1 MCEADVRR
9 LIIDEPTHA
18 VAALPRGT
26 CQGAQLKDRSYTT
39 LNTELFACDPNASLE
54 PATDVST
61 EAPSD
66 ERTTNVPNDPVTES
80 PSDSQFYESAN
91 GSCPTG
97 SYLRD
102 EDLCVAAGAKFGY
115 ELRRSFFN
123 RQRTRGCYVRNG
135 RLYFNRAAQLEE
147 PTTTARRSIC
157 CSSADCTINN
167 QVEDDYEEFGGEEE
181 EPSAMQFVQSLS
193 GSCSGGDSYI
203 TTRDLCWFAA
213 ESLNLE
219 VGFAFNNARR
229 VRGCYMKNG
238 KIFFNRATRFTD
250 ASTSSSRK
258 SVCLGSERRSL
269 QSASRLL
276 RL

>member
-1 MCEADVRR
+1 MWSLPSLQSAFGCGNSGNPSTTTSR
-9 LIIDEPTHA
+9 PT
-18 VAALPRGT
+18 T
-26 CQGAQLKDRSYTT
+26 TTT
-39 LNTELFACDPNASLE
+39 L
-54 PATDVST
+54 ST
-61 EAPSD
+61 T
-66 ERTTNVPNDPVTES
+66 TTNSNS
-80 PSDSQFYESAN
+80 GNSQFYESAT

-102 EDLCVAAGAKFGY
+102 EDLCIAAGQKFGY

-135 RLYFNRAAQLEE
+135 HLYFNRAAQLEE
-147 PTTTARRSIC
+147 PTTSARRSIC

-167 QVEDDYEEFGGEEE
+167 NQVDDDYEEFGGEEE

-203 TTRDLCWFAA
+203 TTRDVCWFAA

-219 VGFAFNNARR
+219 VGFTFNNARR

-250 ASTSSSRK
+250 ASTSSPRK
-258 SVCLGSERRSL
+258 SICLGSERRSL
-269 QSASRLL
+269 QSNSRLL